1 MKVRNPRTGLYDYEM
16 NELNTQDVYL
26 LYQQLKSSQSE
37 WHEKGI
43 DYRVQVL
50 EEWKQQLIKHKTALT
65 NALSIDTGRY
75 KETVLEV
82 DLCIQ
87 SISRWCD
94 IAANLLKPAD
104 IRQTAI
110 PFIEWQPDAV
120 PYHVA
125 GVISPW
131 NFPLLLSLIDTIPAL
146 LAGSAIMVKPSEITP
161 RFIAVMQQIIAHSG
175 YLQHVLA
182 YVQGGADTGAA
193 MVQTCDVICF
203 TGSTATGQK
212 INIAA
217 APRMIPVYLEMGGK
231 DAAIILESANIEQAA
246 ASVLWGSTANS
257 GQSCLSIERVYV
269 NERIANGFIKF
280 LKEKAAKVKLN
291 DTAID
296 QGDKGPLIFEKQA
309 MIVNEH
315 LSDALQKGAVLE
327 YGDAQCQLINGGWYC
342 RPTILTGVNH
352 DMKIMTE
359 ESFGPLIPVMTFR
372 DTAEAIK
379 LANNSMYGLS
389 GAVFAGTAE
398 EAIAV
403 AKKLEAGAISINDCA
418 LTAMMHEAEK
428 SAFKK
433 SGTGTSR
440 MGANAIKRFL
450 QQKAYIIK
458 DHNTTSPWW

>member
-1 MKVRNPRTGLYDYEM
+1 MKVRNPRTGLYDYEI
-16 NELNTQDVYL
+16 NELSAEDVQL
-26 LYQQLKSSQSE
+26 LYKQLKAAQQE
-37 WHEKGI
+37 WNKKGI

-50 EEWKQQLIKHKTALT
+50 EAWKQQLILHKAALT
-65 NALSIDTGRY
+65 DALSIDTGRY

-87 SISRWCD
+87 SISRWCN
-94 IAANLLKPAD
+94 IATQFFKPASLK
-104 IRQTAI
+104 QTAI
-110 PFIEWQPDAV
+110 PFIQWQPDAI

-146 LAGSAIMVKPSEITP
+146 LAGSSVMVKPSEITP
-161 RFIAVMQQIIAHSG
+161 RFITVMQETIAQSG
-175 YLQHVLA
+175 YLREVLA
-182 YVQGGADTGAA
+182 YVQGSAETGAA
-193 MVQTCDVICF
+193 IVQSCDVICF

-217 APRMIPVYLEMGGK
+217 SPRMIPVYLEMGGK
-231 DAAIILESANIEQAA
+231 DAAIILETANIERAA

-269 NERIANGFIKF
+269 HENIAPSFIKH
-280 LKEKAAKVKLN
+280 LKEKAAQVTLN
-291 DTAID
+291 DTGME
-296 QGDKGPLIFEKQA
+296 QGDKGPLIFEKQST
-309 MIVNEH
+309 IINEH
-315 LSDALQKGAVLE
+315 LRDAWQKGAVLE
-327 YGDAQCQLINGGWYC
+327 YGDPQCLQINGGWYC
-342 RPTILTGVNH
+342 RPTILSNVNH
-352 DMKIMTE
+352 TMKLMTE

-372 DTAEAIK
+372 DTSEAIL
-379 LANNSMYGLS
+379 LANDSIYGLS

-403 AKKLEAGAISINDCA
+403 AQQLEAGAISINDCA

-433 SGTGTSR
+433 SGTGSSR
-440 MGANAIKRFL
+440 MGANALKRFL

-458 DHNTTSPWW
+458 DENTTSPWW